1 MATTTLKEDIV
12 TSLTAYITDDDV
24 NATLLGVLADRALDA
39 FEEYRN
45 YPSHWTAEQILAD
58 KTKNKSCICDLA
70 LFEYVQQGAEFQS
83 MHIES
88 GLYRMWHNKGNV
100 FTQHRIV
107 PFATV

>member
-1 MATTTLKEDIV
+1 MATTTLKEEIV
-12 TSLTAYITDDDV
+12 TSLTAYMTDGEVD
-24 NATLLGVLADRALDA
+24 ATMLGVLADRALDA
-39 FEEYRN
+39 FAEYRN
-45 YPSHWTAEQILAD
+45 YPSHWTAEMILAD
-58 KTKNKSCICDLA
+58 QTKHKSCICDLA
-70 LFEYVQQGAEFQS
+70 LFECVTQGAEFQS